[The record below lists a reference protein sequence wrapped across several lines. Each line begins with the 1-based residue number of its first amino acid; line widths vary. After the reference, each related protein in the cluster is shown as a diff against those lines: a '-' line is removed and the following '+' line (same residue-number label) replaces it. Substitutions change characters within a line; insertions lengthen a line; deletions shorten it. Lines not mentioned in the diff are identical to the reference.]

1 MADEMTRQEIVNF
14 IQTRIDVA
22 FNAMKKSIL
31 ELDDIDLK
39 LDLLEGMTSLME
51 IRKSFSNDDDA

>member
-22 FNAMKKSIL
+22 FNAMKESIL
-31 ELDDIDLK
+31 ELDDRDLQ
-39 LDLLEGMTSLME
+39 LDLLEGMTGLME

>member
-39 LDLLEGMTSLME
+39 LDLLEGMTSLVE
-51 IRKSFSNDDDA
+51 IRKGFSNDDDA